1 MMTSDNKDS
10 LTGLINNVDA
20 AIAGGACQY
29 FSELNGGMCGKSC
42 PSFEHDQ
49 PCASD
54 VLEDVSRR
62 LHALMPHDAK
72 GVEIRPGDTIELKGG
87 KSRALI
93 TDVLPIPVSVKEEE
107 ARIDTFTMLFL
118 WRVVS
123 PDSWE
128 RLEEDVAQPGCCE
141 YFHCGPDV
149 ETCDGCPALKS
160 DGECFQARAAD
171 IVRRAKVLAGVE

>member
-1 MMTSDNKDS
+1 MQSDNKDS
-10 LTGLINNVDA
+10 LTKLINDVDA

-29 FSELNGGMCGKSC
+29 FSEANGGMCGESC
-42 PSFEHDQ
+42 PSFDHDRS
-49 PCASD
+49 CISD

-93 TDVLPIPVSVKEEE
+93 TDVLPIPASVKEEE

-118 WRVVS
+118 WRVVQA
-123 PDSWE
+123 DSWE
-128 RLEEDVAQPGCCE
+128 RLGEDIAKPLCCD
-141 YFHCGPDV
+141 YFNHGPDV

-160 DGECFQARAAD
+160 DGECEHVRAAD
-171 IVRRAKVLAGVE
+171 IIRRAKALAGVE